1 MKRSHFHESGTMN
14 VKGSRGAREAQRA
27 HYCDVLKLIENR
39 TGVASTEG
47 TWVDDDIM
55 MECE

>member
-27 HYCDVLKLIENR
+27 HYCDVLKLIENP
-39 TGVASTEG
+39 TGVASTASSDKKG
-47 TWVDDDIM
+47 RGLTTTL
-55 MECE
+55 